1 MDIAKVQGIAV
12 YSLISIKIIKRFSR
26 GCGGIPLFVC
36 IFLLIYTLLLQINC
50 YFYKDLEIT
59 FKITNMKRILFLLF
73 FVVAV
78 LGVNAQDKKVKIKS
92 AAASSYQG
100 GEGADKAI
108 DGQTS
113 TIWHSNWGSGT
124 SFPVTFTVT
133 LDQTTHV
140 DYLRYIPRQDG
151 NSNGNWNEVDLSYA
165 PTTGSNSFTKVGTY
179 NLGGSSAAYDFY
191 LPGGGLE
198 CGKVRFTI
206 KSGSNGFASAAEVEA
221 YVIDNTKD
229 LAFAPYFE
237 DDLYTVL
244 KPSVTSSD
252 GIADAELKK
261 LVDNLLDNPT
271 SYKKFRVGE
280 YEAYMKTSTLK
291 NNLKISS
298 QYNNYENPT
307 GIYLKAGDSCVVVAR
322 GITDYP
328 VGLKIK
334 NWYLNENASAYSLR
348 NGVNVITATTEGNVF
363 VNYYTDDFE
372 KAPNVKVHFVNAS
385 VQGYWDQE
393 TMTNADWKEL
403 LKGRSA
409 DDHTIIITRSKHAQL
424 AYPVSAW
431 LKHCPSNVDSVM
443 TMYQQTQWALR
454 DMLGLEKYGRQVKNR
469 QLFYATDYGFMA
481 AGGEGAYCHYGSLGS
496 IMTPD
501 SKNFDFW
508 GVGHEWG
515 HNNQLPNGFKWP
527 GCGETTNNISASW
540 AQLHFSGNRNYMRL
554 EDENSGVDAYKGM
567 RGGRMETY
575 FEEGIRKGVSWQL
588 QDGPDYH
595 GATPDEKTVTG
606 YDADGN
612 SIGTVT
618 TTSRN
623 YDHFVKLTP
632 FWQLNL
638 WGTMA
643 GKSPDIIPMVI
654 EGIRSDASYTSK
666 FNTSGKQQVNWMKLA
681 CDSAGLNLLP
691 FFEKA
696 GMLKPINAYIED
708 YTPGWLVI
716 STDMIDAL
724 KAHVREKGYPTPNEE
739 INYINGH
746 NYNIYRDKLPLE
758 VPEKLGD
765 GCSAGN
771 GYVTVAHSYVK
782 NAVAYET
789 YDANGVLLHITMYAL
804 GTSRTNHSNTKVLYT
819 GNSSYIMAVGYDGTR
834 KMIYGKANETKGL
847 EAGLYNISS
856 KNNATSLTCGK
867 QTSLELT
874 GDINWKIERVKTD
887 VSGSA
892 DQMWAWEAVDGG
904 FRLKNL
910 QTGLY
915 LATVSGDNVAEL
927 KEESEAALL
936 EAVCMDEAQAL
947 YAFRLVGSNDYLCAV
962 SAKGTSIKFGSLD
975 EECNIW
981 KVASVKNFEFSI
993 PKAKVL
999 AACYPFAMNIP
1010 EGVTAYVV
1018 TGAGKWTYDVTE
1030 YNYAFIEEVKGGVV
1044 PAYMPV
1050 IYSGAQAAYTVNV
1063 LADDNTPL
1071 VENNLLHGATIRRYL
1086 TKNEYFA
1093 SLATTTVAGATMT
1106 MKSSSSTGANANT
1119 SYLLKSDV
1127 GSVSTIYLADK
1138 KTVTSID
1145 GVNVDEAEVE
1155 LYDLNGVK
1163 VTVPVKN
1170 GIYVTSTGKKVL
1182 VK

>member
-1 MDIAKVQGIAV
+1 M
-12 YSLISIKIIKRFSR
+12 
-26 GCGGIPLFVC
+26 
-36 IFLLIYTLLLQINC
+36 
-50 YFYKDLEIT
+50 
-59 FKITNMKRILFLLF
+59 NMKRILFLLF
-73 FVVAV
+73 FVAAV
-78 LGVNAQDKKVKIKS
+78 LGVNAQDKKVTIKS
-92 AAASSYQG
+92 AAASSSQSGNEAKY
-100 GEGADKAI
+100 AI
-108 DGQTS
+108 DGSSTS
-113 TIWHSNWGSGT
+113 IWHTNWTGGT

-133 LDQTTHV
+133 LDQVTHV

-165 PTTGSNSFTKVGTY
+165 PTTSSNSFTKVATY

-191 LPGGGLE
+191 IPNGGLE

-206 KSGSNGFASAAEVEA
+206 KSGANGHASASEIEA
-221 YVIDNTKD
+221 YQIDNSRSEI
-229 LAFAPYFE
+229 FAQYFE
-237 DDLYTVL
+237 DDLFTVL
-244 KPSVTSSD
+244 KPSVTSSN

-261 LVDNLLDNPT
+261 LVDNLLTNPT
-271 SYKKFRVGE
+271 GYKKFRVGE
-280 YEAYMKTSTLK
+280 YEAYMTTSTVR

-307 GIYLKAGDSCVVVAR
+307 GVYLKAGESCIVVAS
-322 GITDYP
+322 GIAEYP

-334 NWYLNENASAYSLR
+334 NWVVNESSSAYSLR
-348 NGVNVITATTEGNVF
+348 NGLNVITAMTEGNVF

-372 KAPNVKVHFVNAS
+372 NAPNVKVHFVNAP

-393 TMTNADWKEL
+393 TMTNTDWKEL
-403 LKGRSA
+403 LKNRASN
-409 DDHTIIITRSKHAQL
+409 DSTILITRSRYAQL
-424 AYPVSAW
+424 AYPVCSW
-431 LKHCPSNVDSVM
+431 LKHCPTNVDSVM
-443 TMYQQTQWALR
+443 TMYEQTQWALR

-469 QLFYATDYGFMA
+469 QLFFATTYGFMA
-481 AGGEGAYCHYGSLGS
+481 AGGDGAYCHIGSLGG

-540 AQLHFSGNRNYMRL
+540 AQLHFSGNSKEYLRL
-554 EDENSGVDAYKGM
+554 EDEESGVGAYKGM

-595 GATPDEKTVTG
+595 GATPEEKTVTG
-606 YDADGN
+606 YDANGN

-643 GKSPDIIPMVI
+643 GKSPDIIPMVV

-666 FNTSGKQQVNWMKLA
+666 FNTSGKQQINWMKLA
-681 CDSAGLNLLP
+681 CDSTGLNLLP

-724 KAHVREKGYPTPNEE
+724 KAHVHEMGYPVPNEE

-746 NYNIYRDKLPLE
+746 NFSIYRDKLPLE
-758 VPEKLGD
+758 VPEKLGN
-765 GCSAGN
+765 GCTAGS
-771 GYVTVAHSYVK
+771 GYVTVMHSYVK
-782 NAVAYET
+782 NAVAFET
-789 YDANGVLLHITMYAL
+789 YDANGVLLHITMYGL
-804 GTSRTNHSNTKVLYT
+804 GTTRTNHANTKVLYT

-856 KNNATSLTCGK
+856 KNDATALTCGK
-867 QTSLELT
+867 QTTLELT
-874 GDINWKIERVKTD
+874 GDISWKIERTAKTGT
-887 VSGSA
+887 SGSA
-892 DQMWAWEAVDGG
+892 DQIWAWEAVDGG

-910 QTGLY
+910 QTALY
-915 LATVSGDNVAEL
+915 LASASGENVLDL
-927 KEESEAALL
+927 KDADEAALF
-936 EAVCMDEAQAL
+936 EAVCMDEAQSF
-947 YAFRLVGSNDYLCAV
+947 YAFRLVNSNDYLCAA
-962 SAKGTSIKFGSLD
+962 SAKGTSVKFGSLD
-975 EECNIW
+975 EEGNLW
-981 KVASVKNFEFSI
+981 KVENVKTFTVTI

-999 AACYPFAMNIP
+999 AACYPFAINIP

-1018 TGAGKWTYDVTE
+1018 TGADKCTYEGTE

-1050 IYSGAQAAYTVNV
+1050 IYSGNQATYTVDI

-1071 VENNLLHGATIRRYL
+1071 VENNLLHGATIRMYL
-1086 TKNEYFA
+1086 TKNEFFS
-1093 SLATTTVAGATMT
+1093 SLATTTVAGASMT
-1106 MKSSSSTGANANT
+1106 MKSSNSTGANPNT
-1119 SYLLKSDV
+1119 CYMLKSEV
-1127 GSVSTIYLADK
+1127 GSASTIYLADK

-1163 VTVPVKN
+1163 VVVPEKN